1 MAITFGIVAIIAIV
15 FILLYMKENEKCENL
30 KYDNEKLKKDAA
42 QAGIVSAA
50 ACEYD
55 SRRLDR
61 DLIMETIRYNGF
73 VPEAEDN
80 WIFFKKQGDTYGIVT
95 ERLPTFIIMRHYD
108 LDKKEWNMELL
119 RQAAHKVSDEIIMAK
134 VLLTGEDEDGI
145 SFQITSFEDNYD
157 HLKDF
162 LCQYLSIID
171 ESYARLFDTY
181 NELENKKSEMTLTNQ
196 GQSLNMAGSKRSCL
210 RKPQEK
216 MMDALDNFTNH
227 GHGIWQ
233 PRRVQGIF
241 VCSTPTF
248 EERVGHGRMG
258 HRCVY
263 GRVACPWFVKRRYSA
278 PNH

>member
-1 MAITFGIVAIIAIV
+1 
-15 FILLYMKENEKCENL
+15 MKENEKCENL

-61 DLIMETIRYNGF
+61 DLIMEAIRYNGF

-95 ERLPTFIIMRHYD
+95 ERLPMFIIMRHYD
-108 LDKKEWNMELL
+108 LDKNEWNMELL

-162 LCQYLSIID
+162 LYQYLSIID
-171 ESYARLFDTY
+171 ESYVRLFDTY
-181 NELENKKSEMTLTNQ
+181 NELENQKSEMTLTNQ
-196 GQSLNMAGSKRSCL
+196 GQSLNMTGSKKVVS
-210 RKPQEK
+210 
-216 MMDALDNFTNH
+216 
-227 GHGIWQ
+227 
-233 PRRVQGIF
+233 
-241 VCSTPTF
+241 
-248 EERVGHGRMG
+248 
-258 HRCVY
+258 
-263 GRVACPWFVKRRYSA
+263 
-278 PNH
+278 

>member
-1 MAITFGIVAIIAIV
+1 MAITFSIVAVIAII
-15 FILLYMKENEKCENL
+15 FILLYMKENEKCEGL
-30 KYDNEKLKKDAA
+30 KYDNEKLKKNAA
-42 QAGIVSAA
+42 QTGIVNAA
-50 ACEYD
+50 AIDEYD
-55 SRRLDR
+55 SRRLDKE
-61 DLIMETIRYNGF
+61 LIMEAIRHNGF

-134 VLLTGEDEDGI
+134 VLLTGEDENGI

-181 NELENKKSEMTLTNQ
+181 NELENQKSEMTLTNQ
-196 GQSLNMAGSKRSCL
+196 GQSLNMTGSKKVVS
-210 RKPQEK
+210 
-216 MMDALDNFTNH
+216 
-227 GHGIWQ
+227 
-233 PRRVQGIF
+233 
-241 VCSTPTF
+241 
-248 EERVGHGRMG
+248 
-258 HRCVY
+258 
-263 GRVACPWFVKRRYSA
+263 
-278 PNH
+278 